1 LQVDGG
7 VSLDNVDRVVKC
19 GANVIV
25 AGSAVF
31 NSMDIPATIKIMKE
45 AGSR

>member
-1 LQVDGG
+1 VG
-7 VSLDNVDRVVKC
+7 LDNVGRVVES

-31 NSMDIPATIKIMKE
+31 NSKDIPTTIKLMKE
-45 AGSR
+45 AGSK